1 MNIKKIQKKLLSIK
15 KILIIGGSQGAKF
28 FDDFISKMIIKLSK
42 SSKIKVLQQVTD
54 QKSREN
60 IKIYIKKMK

>member
-1 MNIKKIQKKLLSIK
+1 MLRKEIYKYKKNEKKILNDQK

-42 SSKIKVLQQVTD
+42 NSKY
-54 QKSREN
+54 KSFTTSN
-60 IKIYIKKMK
+60 